1 MGASFLGGAAGEA
14 VGRVQRIFSRL
25 FLGHVS
31 LDEEGL
37 AHMRKVEIG
46 VEFRGGPDFTGF
58 EAAVI
63 GRGMLGEV
71 GLAPLPEVKLQ
82 VFEKSRL
89 IAFDGE
95 IVVRLALLDQI
106 FGEFTLCEQGV
117 GGDVL
122 ACNIDGLQQR
132 DGHLNLVRAFDFFP
146 AFYGQATDFFWV

>member
-1 MGASFLGGAAGEA
+1 MGGKLLGGAAGEA
-14 VGRVQRIFSRL
+14 VGHVQRIFSRL
-25 FLGHVS
+25 FLGHVP

-46 VEFRGGPDFTGF
+46 IEFRGGPDFAGL

-95 IVVRLALLDQI
+95 IVVRRRFSTKYSA
-106 FGEFTLCEQGV
+106 
-117 GGDVL
+117 
-122 ACNIDGLQQR
+122 
-132 DGHLNLVRAFDFFP
+132 NLR
-146 AFYGQATDFFWV
+146 